1 MNEMYNGTFSVN
13 KEKQFKTFSMELGGR
28 TLSVD
33 IGRVSAQANGAA
45 FMHYGDTTVLS
56 TATASDKPR
65 DGIDFFPLSVEY
77 EEKLYAVGK
86 IPGGF
91 NKREGKASENAIL
104 TSRVIDRP
112 MRPLFPKDYR
122 NDVTLN
128 NMVMSVDPQCR
139 PELVAMLGSAIA
151 TAISDIPF
159 DGPCATTQLGMVD
172 GEFIVNPSQEQWKN
186 GDLQLTVASTS
197 TKVIMIE
204 AGANEIPEAKMI
216 EAIYK
221 CHEINQTII
230 EFINKMVAE
239 VGKEKHAYES
249 CAIPEEM
256 FAKMKEIVTPEEM
269 EVAVFTDEKQVREE
283 NIRQITEK
291 FEEAF
296 AENEDW
302 LAILG
307 EAVYQYQ
314 KKTVRKMI
322 LKDHK
327 RPDGRQITQIRPLAA
342 EVDIIPRVHG
352 SAMFTRGQTQICNV
366 TTLAPLSEA
375 QKVDG
380 LDENETTKRY
390 MHHYNFPS
398 YSVGETKPSRG
409 PGRREIGNGALAE
422 KALVPVLP
430 SEEEFP
436 YAIRSVSET
445 FESNG
450 STSMGST
457 CASCMSLMAAGV
469 PIKRMV
475 AGISC
480 GLVTGET
487 DDDYV
492 LLTDIQGL
500 EDFFG
505 DMDFKVTGTTEG
517 ITAIQM
523 DIKIHGLTRPIV
535 EGAIA
540 RCHDARLYIMDNCMK
555 PAIAEP
561 RKEVGEY
568 APKIIQMQ
576 IEPEKIGDVVGQRGK
591 TINAIIDQTGV
602 KIDIT
607 DDGFVSIC
615 GTDKAMMDKAAEM
628 IKIITT
634 EFEEGQVFKGKVISI
649 KEFGAFLE
657 FAPGKEGMVHI
668 SKISKE
674 RINHVEDVLTLGDV
688 VTVVCLGKDKMGRIS
703 FSMKDVA
710 QQ

>member
-1 MNEMYNGTFSVN
+1 MYETY
-13 KEKQFKTFSMELGGR
+13 KMELAGR

-33 IGRVSAQANGAA
+33 IDRVGKQANGCA

-56 TATASDKPR
+56 TATASEKPR
-65 DGIDFFPLSVEY
+65 DGIDFFPCSVEY
-77 EEKLYAVGK
+77 EEKFYSVGK

-128 NMVMSVDPQCR
+128 NMVMSVDPECR
-139 PELVAMLGSAIA
+139 PELVAMLGTSIA
-151 TAISDIPF
+151 TCISDIPF
-159 DGPCATTQLGMVD
+159 DGPVAMTQMGMVN
-172 GEFIVNPSQEQWKN
+172 GELIVNPSQADWDK
-186 GDLQLTVASTS
+186 GDLKLTVASTA

-204 AGANEIPEAKMI
+204 AGANIIPEAKMI

-221 CHEINQTII
+221 ADEINKQIV
-230 EFINKMVAE
+230 EFINGIVAE
-239 VGKEKHAYES
+239 VGKPKHAYES
-249 CAIPEEM
+249 CAIPEEL
-256 FAKMKEIVTPEEM
+256 FNAMKEIVPPAEM
-269 EVAVFTDEKQVREE
+269 ETAVFTDEKQVREE
-283 NIRQITEK
+283 NIRNITARL
-291 FEEAF
+291 EEAF
-296 AENEDW
+296 ADNEEW

-307 EAVYQYQ
+307 EAIYQYE

-327 RPDGRQITQIRPLAA
+327 RPDGREITQIRPLAA

-352 SAMFTRGQTQICNV
+352 SSMFTRGQTQICDV
-366 TTLAPLSEA
+366 VTLAPLSEA

-380 LDENETTKRY
+380 LDPNVTQKRY
-390 MHHYNFPS
+390 IHHYNFPS
-398 YSVGETKPSRG
+398 YSVGETKVSRG
-409 PGRREIGNGALAE
+409 PGRREIGHGALAE
-422 KALVPVLP
+422 RALIPVLP
-430 SEEEFP
+430 SEEDFP
-436 YAIRSVSET
+436 YAIRAVSET

-450 STSMGST
+450 STSMAST

-469 PIKRMV
+469 PIKAMV

-480 GLVTGET
+480 GLVTGDT
-487 DDDYV
+487 DDDFV

-523 DIKIHGLTRPIV
+523 DIKIHGLTREIV

-540 RCHDARLYIMDNCMK
+540 RCREARLFIMDNCMK
-555 PAIAEP
+555 PAIAAP
-561 RKEVGEY
+561 RPTVNEY
-568 APKIIQMQ
+568 APKIISMQ
-576 IEPEKIGDVVGQRGK
+576 IDPEKIGEVVGQRGK
-591 TINAIIDQTGV
+591 TINEIIARCDV

-607 DDGFVSIC
+607 DDGNVSIC
-615 GTDKAMMDKAAEM
+615 GTNQENMDKAQKM
-628 IKIITT
+628 IEIITT
-634 EFEEGQVFKGKVISI
+634 EFEEGQIFTGTVVSI
-649 KEFGAFLE
+649 KEFGAFIE

-668 SKISKE
+668 SKIAKE
-674 RINHVEDVLTLGDV
+674 RINHVEDVLTLGDTV
-688 VTVVCLGKDKMGRIS
+688 RVVCLGKDRMGRIS

-710 QQ
+710 QV

>member
-1 MNEMYNGTFSVN
+1 MY
-13 KEKQFKTFSMELGGR
+13 KTFSMELAGR

-33 IGRVSAQANGAA
+33 VNRVGKQANGCA
-45 FMHYGDTTVLS
+45 FMHYGDTTVLC

-77 EEKLYAVGK
+77 EEKMYAVGK

-128 NMVMSVDPQCR
+128 NMVMSVDPECR
-139 PELVAMLGSAIA
+139 PELVAMIGAAIA
-151 TAISDIPF
+151 TSISDIPF
-159 DGPCATTQLGMVD
+159 DGPCAMTQVGMID
-172 GEFIVNPSQEQWKN
+172 GEFIINPSQEQWKN
-186 GDLQLTVASTS
+186 GDLNLTVASTRE
-197 TKVIMIE
+197 KVIMIE
-204 AGANEIPEAKMI
+204 AGANEIPEEKMI

-221 CHEINQTII
+221 AHEVNQTII
-230 EFINKMVAE
+230 AFIDQMVAE
-239 VGKEKHAYES
+239 VGKPKHEYTS
-249 CAIPEEM
+249 CAIPEEL
-256 FAKMKEIVTPEEM
+256 FAAMKEIVTPAQMEE
-269 EVAVFTDEKQVREE
+269 AVFTDEKQVREE
-283 NIRQITEK
+283 NIRQITAK
-291 FEEAF
+291 LEEAF
-296 AENEDW
+296 ADNEEW
-302 LAILG
+302 LAVLG
-307 EAVYQYQ
+307 EAIYQYQ

-327 RPDGRQITQIRPLAA
+327 RPDGREITQIRPLAA

-366 TTLAPLSEA
+366 CTLAPLSEQ
-375 QKVDG
+375 QKIDG
-380 LDENETTKRY
+380 LDENEVSKRY

-409 PGRREIGNGALAE
+409 PGRREIGHGALAE
-422 KALVPVLP
+422 RALIPVLP
-430 SEEEFP
+430 SEDEFP
-436 YAIRSVSET
+436 YAIRTVSET

-450 STSMGST
+450 STSMAST

-469 PIKRMV
+469 PIKKMV

-487 DDDYV
+487 DDDFV

-540 RCHDARLYIMDNCMK
+540 RCREARLFIMDNCMK
-555 PAIAEP
+555 KAIAEP
-561 RKEVGEY
+561 RKEVGPY
-568 APKIIQMQ
+568 APKIIS
-576 IEPEKIGDVVGQRGK
+576 INIDPEKIGDVVGQRGK
-591 TINAIIDQTGV
+591 TINEIIARTGV

-607 DDGFVSIC
+607 DDGKVSVC
-615 GTDKAMMDKAAEM
+615 GTDKEMMDKAIEY
-628 IKIITT
+628 IKTIVTDYQ
-634 EFEEGQVFKGKVISI
+634 EGQIFQGIVVSI
-649 KEFGAFLE
+649 KEFGAFIE

-668 SKISKE
+668 SKIAKE
-674 RINHVEDVLTLGDV
+674 RINHVEDVLTLGDK

-710 QQ
+710 QN

>member
-1 MNEMYNGTFSVN
+1 MSNYKS
-13 KEKQFKTFSMELGGR
+13 FSMELAGR
-28 TLSVD
+28 TLTVD
-33 IGRVSAQANGAA
+33 VGRVAKQANGAA
-45 FMHYGDTTVLS
+45 FMHYGETTVLS
-56 TATASDKPR
+56 TATASEKPR

-77 EEKLYAVGK
+77 EEKMYSVGK

-128 NMVMSVDPQCR
+128 NLVMSVDPECS
-139 PELVAMLGSAIA
+139 PELTAMLGSAIA

-159 DGPCATTQLGMVD
+159 DGPCATTQVGLID
-172 GEFIVNPSQEQWKN
+172 GAFVINPNSAQMAVS
-186 GDLQLTVASTS
+186 DLKLTVASTRD
-197 TKVIMIE
+197 KVIMIE
-204 AGANEIPEAKMI
+204 AGANEVPEAKMI
-216 EAIYK
+216 EAIYEADK
-221 CHEINQTII
+221 VNKQVI
-230 EFINKMVAE
+230 EFIDKIVAE
-239 VGKEKHAYES
+239 CGKKKHEYTS
-249 CAIPEEM
+249 CAVPEEL

-269 EVAVFTDEKQVREE
+269 EVAVFTDDKQTREE

-291 FEEAF
+291 LTEAF
-296 AENEDW
+296 ADNEAW
-302 LAILG
+302 LSVLG

-327 RPDGRQITQIRPLAA
+327 RPDGREITQIRPLAA
-342 EVDIIPRVHG
+342 EIDIIPRVHG
-352 SAMFTRGQTQICNV
+352 SAMFTRGQTQICDV
-366 TTLAPLSEA
+366 VTLAPLSEV
-375 QKVDG
+375 QKIDG
-380 LDENETTKRY
+380 LDTEVKYKRY
-390 MHHYNFPS
+390 IHQYNFPS

-409 PGRREIGNGALAE
+409 PGRREIGHGALAE
-422 KALVPVLP
+422 RALLPVIP

-436 YAIRSVSET
+436 YAIRAVSET

-450 STSMGST
+450 STSMAST

-469 PIKRMV
+469 PIKKMV

-487 DDDYV
+487 DDDYI

-505 DMDFKVTGTTEG
+505 DMDFKVTGTDDG

-540 RCHDARLYIMDNCMK
+540 RCKEARTFILNTCMRPCIDK
-555 PAIAEP
+555 PRAEISP
-561 RKEVGEY
+561 Y
-568 APKIIQMQ
+568 APKIETLTID
-576 IEPEKIGDVVGQRGK
+576 PSKIGDVVGKQGK
-591 TINAIIDQTGV
+591 TINKIIEETGV

-607 DDGFVSIC
+607 DEGQVSIC
-615 GTDKAMMDKAAEM
+615 GTDKDMIAKAKEIIKGIVTDIEPGM
-628 IKIITT
+628 IMTGT
-634 EFEEGQVFKGKVISI
+634 VARLM
-649 KEFGAFLE
+649 EFGAFVTL
-657 FAPGKEGMVHI
+657 APNKDGMVHI
-668 SKISKE
+668 SKVSDE
-674 RINHVEDVLTLGDV
+674 RVNKIEDVVSVGDE
-688 VTVVCLGKDKMGRIS
+688 VTVKVIKVDPIKNRIDLSMRPSDLGVR
-703 FSMKDVA
+703 
-710 QQ
+710 

>member
-1 MNEMYNGTFSVN
+1 MY
-13 KEKQFKTFSMELGGR
+13 QTFSMELAGR

-33 IGRVSAQANGAA
+33 VNRVGKQANGCA
-45 FMHYGDTTVLS
+45 FMHYGETTVLS

-77 EEKLYAVGK
+77 EEKLYSVGK

-128 NMVMSVDPQCR
+128 NMVMSVDPECR
-139 PELVAMLGSAIA
+139 PELVAMLGAAIA
-151 TAISDIPF
+151 TSISDIPF
-159 DGPCATTQLGMVD
+159 DGPCAMTQVGMVD
-172 GEFIVNPSQEQWKN
+172 GEFIINPSQEQWKN
-186 GDLQLTVASTS
+186 GDLNLTVASTS
-197 TKVIMIE
+197 EKVIMIE

-216 EAIYK
+216 EAIYTA
-221 CHEINQTII
+221 HEINQTII
-230 EFINKMVAE
+230 AFINKIVAE
-239 VGKEKHAYES
+239 VGKPKHAYTS
-249 CAIPEEM
+249 CAIPEEL
-256 FAKMKEIVTPEEM
+256 FAAIKEIVPPAEM
-269 EVAVFTDEKQVREE
+269 EEAVFTDEKQVREE

-291 FEEAF
+291 LEEAF
-296 AENEDW
+296 AENEEW
-302 LAILG
+302 LAVLG
-307 EAVYQYQ
+307 EAIYQYQ

-327 RPDGRQITQIRPLAA
+327 RPDGRELTQIRPLAA

-366 TTLAPLSEA
+366 CTLAPLSEQ
-375 QKVDG
+375 QKLDG
-380 LDENETTKRY
+380 LDENEVSKRY

-409 PGRREIGNGALAE
+409 PGRREIGHGALAE
-422 KALVPVLP
+422 RALIPVLP

-436 YAIRSVSET
+436 YAIRTVSET

-450 STSMGST
+450 STSMAST

-469 PIKRMV
+469 PIKKMV

-480 GLVTGET
+480 GLVTGDT
-487 DDDYV
+487 DDDFV

-540 RCHDARLYIMDNCMK
+540 RCRDARLFIMDNCMK
-555 PAIAEP
+555 KAIAAP
-561 RKEVGEY
+561 RPEVGKY
-568 APKIIQMQ
+568 APKIISVQ
-576 IEPEKIGDVVGQRGK
+576 IDPEKIGDVVGQRGK
-591 TINAIIDQTGV
+591 TINEIIARTGV

-607 DDGFVSIC
+607 DDGKVSVC
-615 GTDKAMMDKAAEM
+615 GTDAAMMEKAVEM
-628 IKIITT
+628 VKIIVTD
-634 EFEEGQVFKGKVISI
+634 FEAGQVFKGKVVSI
-649 KEFGAFLE
+649 KEFGAFIE

-668 SKISKE
+668 SKIAKE
-674 RINHVEDVLTLGDV
+674 RINHVEDVLTLGDT